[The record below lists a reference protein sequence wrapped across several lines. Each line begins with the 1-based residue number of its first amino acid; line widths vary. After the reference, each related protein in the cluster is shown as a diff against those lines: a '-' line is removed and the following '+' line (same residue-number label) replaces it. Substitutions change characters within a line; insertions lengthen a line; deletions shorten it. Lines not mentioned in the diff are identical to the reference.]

1 MKTEVEWRQINDLFS
16 IMKRSPLSMETEVEW
31 RQMIDPFFLPRRVL
45 FQWTLK
51 LSNGGKGMIHFLLP

>member
-1 MKTEVEWRQINDLFS
+1 
-16 IMKRSPLSMETEVEW
+16 METEVEW